1 MAKNMLVT
9 EFKLYG
15 MQDQFKRI
23 DECIRTTQFIRNKC
37 IRLWI
42 NEGAKP
48 KDKRAKIGK
57 YEFSA
62 QAAVLAEQYDFAA
75 KLNSTG
81 RQAATERAWASVA
94 RFYDNCKKKTKGK
107 KGYPKFKHN
116 VRSFELKRSGWK
128 ILENHRIIFGNGVSP
143 KSYDIGILKLKG
155 GRPLTQEHID
165 NINRVR
171 VVKRATGYFVQF
183 IINVPNTEYIAPT
196 GKTIGLD
203 VGLESF
209 YVDSNAE
216 VVENP
221 RHLSKSEKRLKL
233 LQRRVSRKKKR
244 SANRRKAIARLGRK
258 HFKVS
263 CQLKDFAVKTARC
276 VVKSNDFVAIEDL
289 KVKNML
295 KNHCLAK
302 AISDVSWGMF
312 KRYLEYFGSKFG
324 RTIVKVNPSNTS
336 QRCSNCGKLPTKKK
350 TLDVR
355 VHDCEFCKFST
366 CRDHNAAINILQ
378 LGLSTTG
385 HVGIHAWGDSTSTGL
400 NESLNQQVEST
411 NQEPLVPIGAGISR
425 L

>member
-1 MAKNMLVT
+1 MLVT

-15 MQDQFKRI
+15 TQDQFKRI

-37 IRLWI
+37 IRLWMD
-42 NEGAKP
+42 EGAKP

-81 RQAATERAWASVA
+81 RQAATERAWASIA
-94 RFYDNCKKKTKGK
+94 RFYDNCKKKVKGK

-116 VRSFELKRSGWK
+116 VRSFELKQSGWLLSDDNK
-128 ILENHRIIFGNGVSP
+128 RICFGKRKP
-143 KSYDIGILKLKG
+143 KDHEIGWLKLKG
-155 GRPLTQEHID
+155 GRPLIQEHID
-165 NINRVR
+165 NTNRVR

-183 IINVPNTEYIAPT
+183 IIDVPNTEYVAPT

-216 VVENP
+216 IVENP

-263 CQLKDFAVKTARC
+263 CQRKDFAVKTARC

-289 KVKNML
+289 RVKNML

-312 KRYLEYFGSKFG
+312 KTYLEYFGSKFG
-324 RTIVKVNPSNTS
+324 RTVIKVNPSNTS
-336 QRCSNCGKLPTKKK
+336 QRCSNCGKLPTVKK

-378 LGLSTTG
+378 LGLSTAG
-385 HVGIHAWGDSTSTGL
+385 HAGIHAWGDSTSTGL
-400 NESLNQQVEST
+400 NESLNQQVESLS
-411 NQEPLVPIGAGISR
+411 QEPLVPIGAGISR